1 MSVFIQYTYI
11 VGKYIIYLY
20 ELYKQVEK
28 SAFWWA
34 FTVFRSEWK
43 LILYLLKMNIYCV
56 YLATPKGSK
65 QPLICLKRAEKG

>member
-28 SAFWWA
+28 NAFG
-34 FTVFRSEWK
+34 E
-43 LILYLLKMNIYCV
+43 LLQFFAASGN
-56 YLATPKGSK
+56 
-65 QPLICLKRAEKG
+65 